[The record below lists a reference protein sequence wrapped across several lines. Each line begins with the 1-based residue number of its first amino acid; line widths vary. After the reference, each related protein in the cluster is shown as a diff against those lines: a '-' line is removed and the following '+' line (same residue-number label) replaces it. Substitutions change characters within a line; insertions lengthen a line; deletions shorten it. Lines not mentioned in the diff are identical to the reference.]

1 MDLCGNEEV
10 GNRMKRL
17 KTLLSSIGK
26 KLKSRGGESLTEV
39 LVSVLISAVALT
51 MLASMISASTGMVKQ
66 SREKLDD
73 YYTNNNGLVN
83 GLVTR
88 TGTSVSGFAEFSN
101 ESGTV
106 LVYDQVSY
114 LENDESIG
122 HAVIAYWK
130 ATS

>member
-1 MDLCGNEEV
+1 
-10 GNRMKRL
+10 MKRL

-26 KLKSRGGESLTEV
+26 KLKGRGGESLTEV

-73 YYTNNNGLVN
+73 YYTNNNGLV
-83 GLVTR
+83 TH
-88 TGTSVSGFAEFSN
+88 TGTPASGFAEFST

-106 LVYDQVSY
+106 LGYDQVSY

-130 ATS
+130 ATP

>member
-26 KLKSRGGESLTEV
+26 KLKGRGGESLTEV
-39 LVSVLISAVALT
+39 LVSLLISAVALT

-73 YYTNNNGLVN
+73 YYTNNNGLV
-83 GLVTR
+83 TR
-88 TGTSVSGFAEFSN
+88 TGTSVSGFAEF
-101 ESGTV
+101 GTEDGK
-106 LVYDQVSY
+106 VYDQVSY

>member
-1 MDLCGNEEV
+1 
-10 GNRMKRL
+10 MKRL

-73 YYTNNNGLVN
+73 YYTNNNGLV
-83 GLVTR
+83 TH
-88 TGTSVSGFAEFSN
+88 TGTSVSGFAEFGT
-101 ESGTV
+101 ESGK
-106 LVYDQVSY
+106 VYDQVSY

>member
-1 MDLCGNEEV
+1 
-10 GNRMKRL
+10 MKRL

>member
-39 LVSVLISAVALT
+39 LVSLLISAVALT

-73 YYTNNNGLVN
+73 YYTNNNGLV
-83 GLVTR
+83 TH
-88 TGTSVSGFAEFSN
+88 TGTSVSGFAEFST
-101 ESGTV
+101 EVGK
-106 LVYDQVSY
+106 VYDQVSY